1 MMQVAEPSAE
11 DRAQIEASLSEGG
24 PIESALAQATSALS
38 GLSACAGLVLVP
50 KYERVL
56 KQLAFVPLSAN
67 QSLVVLVA
75 GDGAVENRVIDIPAG
90 LNPSA
95 LVEAG
100 NYISATLS
108 GLTLSEAMARVRRE
122 IEAERIAIDRAAQAL
137 VSSGHA
143 IWSSDGDG
151 RTVLVGRGPG
161 HRSDGQD

>member
-90 LNPSA
+90 LNPQA
-95 LVEAG
+95 LGEAG
-100 NYISATLS
+100 NLIQN
-108 GLTLSEAMARVRRE
+108 RK
-122 IEAERIAIDRAAQAL
+122 
-137 VSSGHA
+137 
-143 IWSSDGDG
+143 
-151 RTVLVGRGPG
+151 GRGREKG
-161 HRSDGQD
+161 C